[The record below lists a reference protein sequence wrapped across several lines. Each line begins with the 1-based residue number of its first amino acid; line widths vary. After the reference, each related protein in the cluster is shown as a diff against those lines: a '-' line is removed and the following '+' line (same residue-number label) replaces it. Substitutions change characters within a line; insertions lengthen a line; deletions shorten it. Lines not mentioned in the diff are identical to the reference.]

1 MKKRPFYGLGNSRNE
16 GTPVTLPTVTAQTP
30 DAELTTTRT
39 TAAINNEP
47 IKIGQN
53 MSFCGGMTL
62 ESMLLLGGIVTV
74 VAVIGH
80 YSTK

>member
-1 MKKRPFYGLGNSRNE
+1 
-16 GTPVTLPTVTAQTP
+16 VTLPTVTARTP

-39 TAAINNEP
+39 TAAINNQP
-47 IKIGQN
+47 VKIGQN

-62 ESMLLLGGIVTV
+62 ESMLLLGGIVAV
-74 VAVIGH
+74 VAVVGH